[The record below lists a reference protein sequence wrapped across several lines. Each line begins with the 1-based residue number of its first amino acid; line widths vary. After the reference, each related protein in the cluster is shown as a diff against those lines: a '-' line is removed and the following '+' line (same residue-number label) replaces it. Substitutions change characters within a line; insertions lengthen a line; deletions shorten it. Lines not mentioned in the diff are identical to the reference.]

1 MKDFAV
7 NLIRLVLSFIILLFS
22 EEYFYK
28 FLSLFKINISKT
40 ITSIIL
46 YILISFFIYLIYK
59 PELKSEFKKFKRKFM
74 SNMVYAFVAFLII
87 FVTMLVSN
95 YILSVIAKSFYISYN
110 GISFYNIFNKPFN
123 LDLILEF
130 LKNIILI
137 PFLKV
142 TIFDL
147 GVNRLFSYSG
157 SIFASGLAAALYNAY
172 LIKGTIGYMIINSS
186 LTFILFMLL
195 AVIYRKNN
203 NIVTSIVTYSIY
215 ILLASVL
222 YSSIM
227 WGPYERKNNQ
237 YF

>member
-7 NLIRLVLSFIILLFS
+7 NLIRLLLSFIILLFS

-40 ITSIIL
+40 FTSIIL
-46 YILISFFIYLIYK
+46 YIIISFFIYLIYK
-59 PELKSEFKKFKRKFM
+59 PELKSEFKKFKRKLM

-110 GISFYNIFNKPFN
+110 SISFYNIFNKPFN
-123 LDLILEF
+123 LDLIIEI

-137 PFLKV
+137 PYLKV

-172 LIKGTIGYMIINSS
+172 LIKGTIGYIIVNSS

-195 AVIYRKNN
+195 ALIYRKNN

-215 ILLASVL
+215 MLLASVL

-227 WGPYERKNNQ
+227 
-237 YF
+237 

>member
-7 NLIRLVLSFIILLFS
+7 NLIRLLLSFIILLFS

-40 ITSIIL
+40 FTSIIL
-46 YILISFFIYLIYK
+46 YVLISFFIYLIYK

-74 SNMVYAFVAFLII
+74 SNIVYAFVAFLII

-95 YILSVIAKSFYISYN
+95 YILSIIAKSFYINYN

-123 LDLILEF
+123 LDFILEF

-137 PFLKV
+137 PYLKV

-172 LIKGTIGYMIINSS
+172 LIKGNIGYMIVNSS

-195 AVIYRKNN
+195 ALIYRKNN

-222 YSSIM
+222 YSNIM
-227 WGPYERKNNQ
+227 WGKYERKVN
-237 YF
+237 

>member
-1 MKDFAV
+1 MKDFIV
-7 NLIRLVLSFIILLFS
+7 NLIRLLLSFIILLFS

-40 ITSIIL
+40 FTSIIL
-46 YILISFFIYLIYK
+46 YVLISFFIYLIYK

-74 SNMVYAFVAFLII
+74 SNIVYAFVAFLII

-95 YILSVIAKSFYISYN
+95 YILSVIAKSFYINYN

-137 PFLKV
+137 PYLKV

-172 LIKGTIGYMIINSS
+172 LIKGSIGYLIVNSS

-195 AVIYRKNN
+195 ALIYRKNN

-222 YSSIM
+222 YSNIM
-227 WGPYERKNNQ
+227 WGKHERKVN
-237 YF
+237 

>member
-7 NLIRLVLSFIILLFS
+7 NLIRLLLSFIILLFS

-40 ITSIIL
+40 FTSIIL
-46 YILISFFIYLIYK
+46 YVLISFFIYLIYK

-95 YILSVIAKSFYISYN
+95 YILSIIAKSFYINYN

-137 PFLKV
+137 PYLKV

-172 LIKGTIGYMIINSS
+172 LIKGSIGYMIVNSS

-195 AVIYRKNN
+195 ALIYRKNN

-222 YSSIM
+222 YSNIM
-227 WGPYERKNNQ
+227 WGKYERKVN
-237 YF
+237 

>member
-7 NLIRLVLSFIILLFS
+7 NLIRLLLSFIILLFS

-40 ITSIIL
+40 FTSIIL
-46 YILISFFIYLIYK
+46 YIIISFFIYLIYK
-59 PELKSEFKKFKRKFM
+59 PELKSEFKKFKRKLM

-110 GISFYNIFNKPFN
+110 SISFYNIFNKPFN
-123 LDLILEF
+123 LDLIIEI

-137 PFLKV
+137 PYLKV

-172 LIKGTIGYMIINSS
+172 LIKGTIGYIIVNSS

-195 AVIYRKNN
+195 ALIYRKNN

-215 ILLASVL
+215 MLLASVL

-227 WGPYERKNNQ
+227 WG
-237 YF
+237 

>member
-7 NLIRLVLSFIILLFS
+7 NLIRLLLSFIILLFS

-40 ITSIIL
+40 FTSIIL
-46 YILISFFIYLIYK
+46 YIIISFFIYLIYK
-59 PELKSEFKKFKRKFM
+59 PELKSEFKKFKRKLM

-87 FVTMLVSN
+87 FVIMLVSN

-110 GISFYNIFNKPFN
+110 SISFYNIFNKPFN
-123 LDLILEF
+123 LDLIIEI

-137 PFLKV
+137 PYLKV

-157 SIFASGLAAALYNAY
+157 SIFASGLAAALYIAY
-172 LIKGTIGYMIINSS
+172 LIKGTIGYMIVNSS

-195 AVIYRKNN
+195 ALIYRKNN

-215 ILLASVL
+215 MLLASVL

-227 WGPYERKNNQ
+227 
-237 YF
+237 

>member
-7 NLIRLVLSFIILLFS
+7 NLIRLLLSFIILLFS

-40 ITSIIL
+40 FTSIIL
-46 YILISFFIYLIYK
+46 YVLISFFIYLIYK

-74 SNMVYAFVAFLII
+74 SNIVYAFVAFLII

-95 YILSVIAKSFYISYN
+95 YILSVIAKSFYINYN

-123 LDLILEF
+123 LDLLLEF

-137 PFLKV
+137 PYLKV

-172 LIKGTIGYMIINSS
+172 LIKGSIGYMIVNSS

-195 AVIYRKNN
+195 ALIYRKNN

-222 YSSIM
+222 YSNIM
-227 WGPYERKNNQ
+227 WGKYERKVN
-237 YF
+237 

>member
-7 NLIRLVLSFIILLFS
+7 NLIRLLLSFIILLFS

-40 ITSIIL
+40 FTSIIL
-46 YILISFFIYLIYK
+46 YVLISFFIYLIYK

-74 SNMVYAFVAFLII
+74 SNIVYAFIAFLII

-95 YILSVIAKSFYISYN
+95 YILSVIAKSFYINYN

-137 PFLKV
+137 PYLKV

-172 LIKGTIGYMIINSS
+172 LIKGSIGYMIVNSS

-195 AVIYRKNN
+195 ALIYRKNN

-222 YSSIM
+222 YSNIM
-227 WGPYERKNNQ
+227 
-237 YF
+237 

>member
-7 NLIRLVLSFIILLFS
+7 NLIRLLLSFIILLFS

-28 FLSLFKINISKT
+28 FLSLFNINISKT
-40 ITSIIL
+40 FTSIIL
-46 YILISFFIYLIYK
+46 YIIISFFIYLIYK
-59 PELKSEFKKFKRKFM
+59 PELKSEFKKFKRKLM

-110 GISFYNIFNKPFN
+110 SISFYNIFNKPFN
-123 LDLILEF
+123 LDLIIEI

-137 PFLKV
+137 PYLKV

-172 LIKGTIGYMIINSS
+172 LIKGTIGYMIVNSS

-195 AVIYRKNN
+195 ALIYRKNN

-215 ILLASVL
+215 MLLASVL

-227 WGPYERKNNQ
+227 WG
-237 YF
+237 

>member
-7 NLIRLVLSFIILLFS
+7 NLIRLLLSFIILLFS

-40 ITSIIL
+40 FTSIIL
-46 YILISFFIYLIYK
+46 YVLISFFIYLIYK
-59 PELKSEFKKFKRKFM
+59 PELKSEFKKFKRKLM

-110 GISFYNIFNKPFN
+110 SISFYNIFNKPFN
-123 LDLILEF
+123 LDLIIEI

-137 PFLKV
+137 PYLKV

-172 LIKGTIGYMIINSS
+172 LIKGTIGYIIVNSS

-195 AVIYRKNN
+195 ALIYRKNN

-215 ILLASVL
+215 MLLASVL

-227 WGPYERKNNQ
+227 
-237 YF
+237 

>member
-7 NLIRLVLSFIILLFS
+7 NLIRLLLSFIILLFS

-40 ITSIIL
+40 FTSIIL
-46 YILISFFIYLIYK
+46 YIIISFFIYLIYK
-59 PELKSEFKKFKRKFM
+59 PELKSEFKKFKRKLM

-87 FVTMLVSN
+87 FITMLVSN

-110 GISFYNIFNKPFN
+110 SISFYNIFNKPFN
-123 LDLILEF
+123 LDLIIEI

-137 PFLKV
+137 PYLKV

-172 LIKGTIGYMIINSS
+172 LIKGTIGYMIVNSS

-195 AVIYRKNN
+195 ALIYRKNN

-215 ILLASVL
+215 MLLASVL

-227 WGPYERKNNQ
+227 
-237 YF
+237 

>member
-7 NLIRLVLSFIILLFS
+7 NLIRLLLSFIILLFS

-40 ITSIIL
+40 FTSIIL
-46 YILISFFIYLIYK
+46 YIIISFFIYLIYK
-59 PELKSEFKKFKRKFM
+59 PELKSEFKKFKRKLM
-74 SNMVYAFVAFLII
+74 SNMVYAFVAFPII

-110 GISFYNIFNKPFN
+110 SISFYNIFNKPFN
-123 LDLILEF
+123 LDLIIEI

-137 PFLKV
+137 PYLKV

-172 LIKGTIGYMIINSS
+172 LIKGTIGYMIVNSS

-195 AVIYRKNN
+195 ALIYRKNN

-215 ILLASVL
+215 MLLASVL

-227 WGPYERKNNQ
+227 
-237 YF
+237 

>member
-7 NLIRLVLSFIILLFS
+7 NLIRLLLSFIILLFS

-40 ITSIIL
+40 FTSIIL
-46 YILISFFIYLIYK
+46 YIIVSFFIYLIYK
-59 PELKSEFKKFKRKFM
+59 PELKSEFKKFKRKLM

-87 FVTMLVSN
+87 FVIMLVSN

-110 GISFYNIFNKPFN
+110 SISFYNIFNKPFN
-123 LDLILEF
+123 LDLIIEI

-137 PFLKV
+137 PYLKV

-172 LIKGTIGYMIINSS
+172 LIKGTIGYMIVNSS

-195 AVIYRKNN
+195 ALIYRKNN

-215 ILLASVL
+215 MLLASVL

-227 WGPYERKNNQ
+227 
-237 YF
+237 

>member
-7 NLIRLVLSFIILLFS
+7 NLIRLLLSFIILLFS
-22 EEYFYK
+22 EEHFYK

-40 ITSIIL
+40 FTSIIL
-46 YILISFFIYLIYK
+46 YIIISFFIYLIYK
-59 PELKSEFKKFKRKFM
+59 PELKSEFKKFKRKLM

-110 GISFYNIFNKPFN
+110 SISFYNIFNKPFN
-123 LDLILEF
+123 LDLIIEI

-137 PFLKV
+137 PYLKV

-172 LIKGTIGYMIINSS
+172 LIKGTIGYMIVNSS

-195 AVIYRKNN
+195 ALIYRKNN

-215 ILLASVL
+215 MLLASVL

-227 WGPYERKNNQ
+227 
-237 YF
+237 

>member
-7 NLIRLVLSFIILLFS
+7 NLIRLLLSFIILLFS

-40 ITSIIL
+40 FTSIIL
-46 YILISFFIYLIYK
+46 YIIISFFIYLIYK
-59 PELKSEFKKFKRKFM
+59 PELKSEFKKFKRKLM

-110 GISFYNIFNKPFN
+110 SISFYNIFNKPFN
-123 LDLILEF
+123 LDLIIEI

-137 PFLKV
+137 PYLKV

-172 LIKGTIGYMIINSS
+172 LIKGTIGYMIVNSS

-195 AVIYRKNN
+195 ALNYRKNN

-215 ILLASVL
+215 MLLASVL

-227 WGPYERKNNQ
+227 
-237 YF
+237 

>member
-7 NLIRLVLSFIILLFS
+7 NLIRLLLSFIILLFS

-40 ITSIIL
+40 FTSIIL
-46 YILISFFIYLIYK
+46 YIIISFFIYLIYK
-59 PELKSEFKKFKRKFM
+59 PELKSEFKKFKRKLM

-110 GISFYNIFNKPFN
+110 SISFYNIFNKPFN
-123 LDLILEF
+123 LDLIIEI

-137 PFLKV
+137 PYLKV

-172 LIKGTIGYMIINSS
+172 LIKGTIGYIIVNSS

-195 AVIYRKNN
+195 ALIYRKNN

-215 ILLASVL
+215 MFLASVL

-227 WGPYERKNNQ
+227 WG
-237 YF
+237 

>member
-7 NLIRLVLSFIILLFS
+7 NLIRLLLSFIILLFS

-40 ITSIIL
+40 FTSIIL
-46 YILISFFIYLIYK
+46 YIIISFFIYLIYK
-59 PELKSEFKKFKRKFM
+59 PELKSEFKKFKRKLM

-110 GISFYNIFNKPFN
+110 SISFYNIFNKPFN
-123 LDLILEF
+123 LDLIIEI

-137 PFLKV
+137 PYLKV

-172 LIKGTIGYMIINSS
+172 LIKGTIGYIIVNSS

-195 AVIYRKNN
+195 ALIYRKNN
-203 NIVTSIVTYSIY
+203 NIATSIVTYSIY
-215 ILLASVL
+215 MLLASVL

-227 WGPYERKNNQ
+227 
-237 YF
+237 

>member
-7 NLIRLVLSFIILLFS
+7 NLIRLLLSFIILLFS

-40 ITSIIL
+40 FTSIIL
-46 YILISFFIYLIYK
+46 YIIISFFIYLIYK
-59 PELKSEFKKFKRKFM
+59 PELKSEFKKFKRKLM

-110 GISFYNIFNKPFN
+110 SISFYNIFNKPFN
-123 LDLILEF
+123 LDLIIEI

-137 PFLKV
+137 PYLKV

-172 LIKGTIGYMIINSS
+172 LIKGTIGYMIVNSS

-195 AVIYRKNN
+195 ALIYRKNN

-215 ILLASVL
+215 MILASVL

-227 WGPYERKNNQ
+227 
-237 YF
+237 

>member
-7 NLIRLVLSFIILLFS
+7 NLIRLLLSFIILLFS

-28 FLSLFKINISKT
+28 FLSLFKINVSKT
-40 ITSIIL
+40 FTSIIL
-46 YILISFFIYLIYK
+46 YVLISFFIYLIYK

-74 SNMVYAFVAFLII
+74 SNIVYAFVAFLII

-95 YILSVIAKSFYISYN
+95 YILSIIAKSFYINYN

-137 PFLKV
+137 PYLKV

-172 LIKGTIGYMIINSS
+172 LIKGSIGYMIVNSS

-195 AVIYRKNN
+195 ALIYRKNN

-222 YSSIM
+222 YSNIM
-227 WGPYERKNNQ
+227 WGKYERKVN
-237 YF
+237 

>member
-7 NLIRLVLSFIILLFS
+7 NLIRLLLSFIILLFS

-40 ITSIIL
+40 FTSIIL
-46 YILISFFIYLIYK
+46 YVLISFFIYLIYK

-74 SNMVYAFVAFLII
+74 SNIVYAFVAFLII

-95 YILSVIAKSFYISYN
+95 YILSVIAKSFYINYN

-137 PFLKV
+137 PYLKV

-172 LIKGTIGYMIINSS
+172 LIKGSIGYMIVNSS

-195 AVIYRKNN
+195 ALIYRKNN

-222 YSSIM
+222 YSNIM
-227 WGPYERKNNQ
+227 WGKHERKVN
-237 YF
+237 

>member
-7 NLIRLVLSFIILLFS
+7 NLIRLLLSFIILLLS

-40 ITSIIL
+40 FTSIIL
-46 YILISFFIYLIYK
+46 YVLISFFIYLIYK

-74 SNMVYAFVAFLII
+74 SNIVYAFVAFLII

-95 YILSVIAKSFYISYN
+95 YILSVIAKSFYINYN

-137 PFLKV
+137 PYLKV

-172 LIKGTIGYMIINSS
+172 LIKGSIGYMIVNSS

-195 AVIYRKNN
+195 ALIYRKNN

-222 YSSIM
+222 YSNIM
-227 WGPYERKNNQ
+227 WGKHERKVN
-237 YF
+237 

>member
-7 NLIRLVLSFIILLFS
+7 NLIRLLLSFIILLFS

-40 ITSIIL
+40 FTSIIL
-46 YILISFFIYLIYK
+46 YVLISFFIYLIYK

-74 SNMVYAFVAFLII
+74 SNMVYAFIAFLII

-95 YILSVIAKSFYISYN
+95 YILSVIAKSFYINYN

-137 PFLKV
+137 PYLKV

-172 LIKGTIGYMIINSS
+172 LIKGSIGYMIVNSS

-195 AVIYRKNN
+195 ALIYRKNN

-222 YSSIM
+222 YSNIM
-227 WGPYERKNNQ
+227 WGIYERKVN
-237 YF
+237 

>member
-7 NLIRLVLSFIILLFS
+7 NLIRLLLSFIILLFS

-40 ITSIIL
+40 FISIIL
-46 YILISFFIYLIYK
+46 YIIVSFFIYLIYK
-59 PELKSEFKKFKRKFM
+59 PELKSEFKKFKRKLM

-87 FVTMLVSN
+87 FVIMLVSN

-110 GISFYNIFNKPFN
+110 SISFYNIFNKPFN
-123 LDLILEF
+123 LDLIIEI

-137 PFLKV
+137 PYLKV

-172 LIKGTIGYMIINSS
+172 LIKGTIGYMIVNSS

-195 AVIYRKNN
+195 ALIYRKNN

-215 ILLASVL
+215 MLLASVL

-227 WGPYERKNNQ
+227 WG
-237 YF
+237 

>member
-7 NLIRLVLSFIILLFS
+7 NLIRLLLSFIILLFS

-40 ITSIIL
+40 FTSIIL
-46 YILISFFIYLIYK
+46 YVLISFFIYLIYK

-74 SNMVYAFVAFLII
+74 SNIVYAFVAFLII

-95 YILSVIAKSFYISYN
+95 YILSVIAKSFYINYN

-137 PFLKV
+137 PYLKV

-147 GVNRLFSYSG
+147 GVNRLFSYTG

-172 LIKGTIGYMIINSS
+172 LIKGSIGYMIVNSS

-195 AVIYRKNN
+195 ALIYRKNN

-222 YSSIM
+222 YSNIM
-227 WGPYERKNNQ
+227 
-237 YF
+237 

>member
-7 NLIRLVLSFIILLFS
+7 NLIRLLLSFIILLFS

-40 ITSIIL
+40 FTSIIL
-46 YILISFFIYLIYK
+46 YVLISFFIYLIYK

-74 SNMVYAFVAFLII
+74 SNIVYAFIAFLII

-95 YILSVIAKSFYISYN
+95 YILSVIAKSFYINYN

-137 PFLKV
+137 PYLKV

-172 LIKGTIGYMIINSS
+172 LIKGSIGYMIVNSS

-195 AVIYRKNN
+195 ALIYRKNN

-222 YSSIM
+222 YSNIM
-227 WGPYERKNNQ
+227 WGKYERKVN
-237 YF
+237 

>member
-7 NLIRLVLSFIILLFS
+7 NLIRLLLSFIILLFS

-40 ITSIIL
+40 FTSIIL
-46 YILISFFIYLIYK
+46 YIIISFFIYLIYK
-59 PELKSEFKKFKRKFM
+59 PELKSEFKKFKRKLM

-110 GISFYNIFNKPFN
+110 SISFYNIFNKPFN
-123 LDLILEF
+123 LDLIIEI

-137 PFLKV
+137 PYLKV

-172 LIKGTIGYMIINSS
+172 LIKRTIGYMIVNSS

-195 AVIYRKNN
+195 ALIYRKNN

-215 ILLASVL
+215 MLLASVL

-227 WGPYERKNNQ
+227 
-237 YF
+237 

>member
-7 NLIRLVLSFIILLFS
+7 NLIRLLLSFIILLFS

-28 FLSLFKINISKT
+28 FFSLFKINISKT
-40 ITSIIL
+40 FTSIIL
-46 YILISFFIYLIYK
+46 YIIISFFIYLIYK
-59 PELKSEFKKFKRKFM
+59 PELKSEFKKFKRKLM

-110 GISFYNIFNKPFN
+110 SISFYNIFNKPFN
-123 LDLILEF
+123 LDLIIEI

-137 PFLKV
+137 PYLKV

-172 LIKGTIGYMIINSS
+172 LIKGTIGYMIVNSS

-195 AVIYRKNN
+195 ALIYRKNN

-215 ILLASVL
+215 MLLASVL

-227 WGPYERKNNQ
+227 WG
-237 YF
+237 

>member
-7 NLIRLVLSFIILLFS
+7 NLIRLLLSFIILLFS

-40 ITSIIL
+40 FTSIIL
-46 YILISFFIYLIYK
+46 YVLISFFIYLIYK

-74 SNMVYAFVAFLII
+74 SNIVYAFVAFLII

-95 YILSVIAKSFYISYN
+95 YILSVIAKSFYINYN
-110 GISFYNIFNKPFN
+110 GISFYNIFNKPFD

-137 PFLKV
+137 PYLKV

-172 LIKGTIGYMIINSS
+172 LIKGSIGYMIVNSS

-195 AVIYRKNN
+195 ALIYRKNN

-222 YSSIM
+222 YSNIM
-227 WGPYERKNNQ
+227 
-237 YF
+237 

>member
-7 NLIRLVLSFIILLFS
+7 NLIRLLLSFIILLFS

-40 ITSIIL
+40 FTSIIL
-46 YILISFFIYLIYK
+46 YIIISFFIYLIYK
-59 PELKSEFKKFKRKFM
+59 PELKSEFKKFKRKLM

-87 FVTMLVSN
+87 FVIMLVSN

-110 GISFYNIFNKPFN
+110 SISFYNIFNKPFN
-123 LDLILEF
+123 LDLIIEI

-137 PFLKV
+137 PYLKV

-157 SIFASGLAAALYNAY
+157 SIFASGLAAVLYNAY
-172 LIKGTIGYMIINSS
+172 LIKGTIGYMIVNSS

-195 AVIYRKNN
+195 ALIYRKNN

-215 ILLASVL
+215 MLLASVL

-227 WGPYERKNNQ
+227 
-237 YF
+237 

>member
-7 NLIRLVLSFIILLFS
+7 NLIRLLLSFIILLFS

-40 ITSIIL
+40 FTSIIL
-46 YILISFFIYLIYK
+46 YVLISFFIYLFYK

-74 SNMVYAFVAFLII
+74 SNIVYAFVAFLII

-95 YILSVIAKSFYISYN
+95 YILSVIAKSFYINYN

-137 PFLKV
+137 PYLKV

-172 LIKGTIGYMIINSS
+172 LIKGSIGYMIVNSS

-195 AVIYRKNN
+195 ALIYRKNN

-222 YSSIM
+222 YSNIM
-227 WGPYERKNNQ
+227 WGKYERKVN
-237 YF
+237 

>member
-7 NLIRLVLSFIILLFS
+7 NLIRLLLSFIILLFS

-40 ITSIIL
+40 FTSIIL
-46 YILISFFIYLIYK
+46 YVLISFFIYLIYK

-74 SNMVYAFVAFLII
+74 SNIVYAFVAFLII

-95 YILSVIAKSFYISYN
+95 YILSVIAKSFYINYN

-137 PFLKV
+137 PYLKV

-172 LIKGTIGYMIINSS
+172 LIKGSIGYMMVNSS

-195 AVIYRKNN
+195 ALIYRKNN

-222 YSSIM
+222 YSNIM
-227 WGPYERKNNQ
+227 WGKYERKVN
-237 YF
+237 

>member
-7 NLIRLVLSFIILLFS
+7 NLIRLLLSFIILLFS

-40 ITSIIL
+40 FTSIIL
-46 YILISFFIYLIYK
+46 YVLISFFIYLIYK

-74 SNMVYAFVAFLII
+74 SNMVYAFIAFLII

-95 YILSVIAKSFYISYN
+95 YILSVIAKSFYINYN

-137 PFLKV
+137 PYLKV

-172 LIKGTIGYMIINSS
+172 LIKGSIGYMIVNSS

-195 AVIYRKNN
+195 ALIYRKNN

-222 YSSIM
+222 YSNIM
-227 WGPYERKNNQ
+227 WGKYERKVN
-237 YF
+237 

>member
-7 NLIRLVLSFIILLFS
+7 NLIRLLLSFIILLFS

-28 FLSLFKINISKT
+28 FLSLFKINISET
-40 ITSIIL
+40 ITTIIL
-46 YILISFFIYLIYK
+46 YIIISFFIYLIYK

-74 SNMVYAFVAFLII
+74 SNMIYAFVAFLII
-87 FVTMLVSN
+87 FVVMLVSN

-110 GISFYNIFNKPFN
+110 SISFYNIFNKPFN
-123 LDLILEF
+123 LDLIIEF

-157 SIFASGLAAALYNAY
+157 SIIASGLAAALYNAY

-227 WGPYERKNNQ
+227 
-237 YF
+237 

>member
-7 NLIRLVLSFIILLFS
+7 NLIRLLLSFIILLFS

-40 ITSIIL
+40 FTSIIL
-46 YILISFFIYLIYK
+46 YIIISFFIYLIYK
-59 PELKSEFKKFKRKFM
+59 PELKSEFKKFKRKLM

-110 GISFYNIFNKPFN
+110 SISFYNIFNKPFN
-123 LDLILEF
+123 LDLIIEI
-130 LKNIILI
+130 LKNTILI
-137 PFLKV
+137 PYLKV

-172 LIKGTIGYMIINSS
+172 LIKGTIGYMIVNSS

-195 AVIYRKNN
+195 ALIYRKNN

-215 ILLASVL
+215 MLLASVL

-227 WGPYERKNNQ
+227 WG
-237 YF
+237 

>member
-7 NLIRLVLSFIILLFS
+7 NLIRLLLSFIILLFS

-40 ITSIIL
+40 FTSIIL
-46 YILISFFIYLIYK
+46 YVLISFFIYLIYK

-74 SNMVYAFVAFLII
+74 SNIVYAFVAFLII

-110 GISFYNIFNKPFN
+110 SISFYNIFNKPFN
-123 LDLILEF
+123 LDLIIEI

-137 PFLKV
+137 PYLKV

-172 LIKGTIGYMIINSS
+172 LIKGTIGYIIVNSS

-195 AVIYRKNN
+195 ALIYRKKN

-215 ILLASVL
+215 MLLASVL

-227 WGPYERKNNQ
+227 
-237 YF
+237 

>member
-7 NLIRLVLSFIILLFS
+7 NLIRLLLSFIILLFS

-40 ITSIIL
+40 FTSIIL
-46 YILISFFIYLIYK
+46 YIIISFFIYLIYK
-59 PELKSEFKKFKRKFM
+59 PELKSEFKKFKRKLM

-110 GISFYNIFNKPFN
+110 SISFYNIFNKPFN
-123 LDLILEF
+123 LDLIIEI

-137 PFLKV
+137 PYLKV

-147 GVNRLFSYSG
+147 GVNRLFGYSG

-172 LIKGTIGYMIINSS
+172 LIKGTIGYMIVNSS

-195 AVIYRKNN
+195 ALIYRKNN

-215 ILLASVL
+215 MLLASVL

-227 WGPYERKNNQ
+227 
-237 YF
+237 

>member
-7 NLIRLVLSFIILLFS
+7 NLIRLLLSFIILLFS

-40 ITSIIL
+40 FTSIIL
-46 YILISFFIYLIYK
+46 YVLISFFIYLIYK

-74 SNMVYAFVAFLII
+74 SNMVYAFIAFLII

-110 GISFYNIFNKPFN
+110 SISFYNIFNKPFN
-123 LDLILEF
+123 LDLIIEI

-137 PFLKV
+137 PYLKV

-172 LIKGTIGYMIINSS
+172 LIKGTIGYIIVNSS

-195 AVIYRKNN
+195 ALIYRKNN

-215 ILLASVL
+215 MLLASVL

-227 WGPYERKNNQ
+227 
-237 YF
+237 

>member
-7 NLIRLVLSFIILLFS
+7 NLIRLLLSFIILLFS

-40 ITSIIL
+40 FTSIIL
-46 YILISFFIYLIYK
+46 YIIISFFIYLIYK
-59 PELKSEFKKFKRKFM
+59 PELKSEFKKFKRKLM

-87 FVTMLVSN
+87 FVIMLVSN

-110 GISFYNIFNKPFN
+110 SISFYNIFNKPFN
-123 LDLILEF
+123 LDLIIEI

-137 PFLKV
+137 PYLKV

-172 LIKGTIGYMIINSS
+172 LIKGTIGYMIVNSS

-195 AVIYRKNN
+195 ALIYRKNN

-215 ILLASVL
+215 MLLASVL

-227 WGPYERKNNQ
+227 
-237 YF
+237 

>member
-7 NLIRLVLSFIILLFS
+7 NLIRLLLSFIILLFS

-40 ITSIIL
+40 FTSIIL
-46 YILISFFIYLIYK
+46 YVLISFFIYLIYK

-74 SNMVYAFVAFLII
+74 SNIVYAFVAFLII

-95 YILSVIAKSFYISYN
+95 YILSVIAKSFYINYN

-137 PFLKV
+137 PYLKV

-172 LIKGTIGYMIINSS
+172 LIKGNIGYMIVNSS

-195 AVIYRKNN
+195 ALIYRKNN

-222 YSSIM
+222 YSNIM
-227 WGPYERKNNQ
+227 WGKYERKVN
-237 YF
+237 